1 VSQAKPVQCWID
13 VGGHEIRVREAK
25 GEEAISLP
33 FRYEIRF
40 AEDEGKDLDPDAL
53 IRKEATLRLTRDGD
67 ERRIKGIVTEI
78 KVGVSLNR
86 PPEVYLVL
94 EPVFSIAAYRSDIR
108 LFRDKTAP
116 EIITVVLTGLGIAYE
131 PRLSGSYER
140 RPYCVQ
146 MRETDMD
153 FVKRLMEDE
162 GIFYF
167 FTEDDVMILGDH
179 TAAYEPGGPT
189 LPFHA
194 GAGMDQNEDAVFSI
208 GQKAEMGPS
217 KLTLRDFNPDHPSLD
232 MEVRATTPLPGGPEY
247 YDYPGEYLDPGF
259 GARKIKLRAEAVTCN
274 SAAVLARTFSA
285 KLYPGL
291 VIHVAGAPS
300 PIDDGGYVVRRL
312 QHHFVRDQK
321 GYSNRIEMLAEDV
334 VFRPELVTP
343 APTLHNPMTGFV
355 TGPEGAD
362 IHTDEMGR
370 VKVHFHWDRL
380 FPKDDTCSHWVPI
393 LQDNTGHSVAI
404 SRTQWEVL
412 VHFLEGDPD
421 RPVVLGRVYNAE
433 DTFPQRL
440 PEEKTRSA
448 LKSLSSP
455 RLPDEIH
462 GTNEI
467 QFDDIAGSE
476 RIFMHAEK
484 DMNVVVANDKTEHIV
499 NNETRVIKRDESI
512 NIGGSETVTVG
523 GDVTPGVQGDQWYGV
538 GGSRTVT
545 TAEADASTVGGNRS
559 ITISGDH
566 TREITTSDR
575 TDVKDDFEETVGGAS
590 TETSD
595 KNNRFEVSKASDL
608 KVGGSLIE
616 SAKAGKM
623 STASKGRD
631 ETIGGDVYSSTEDIT
646 STRIDETRTSN
657 VKGSVNIAAVKDI
670 VMTGRDEKLKTLS
683 ETGAF
688 TGQKITFRVG
698 KSEISMKDGK
708 ISIKANDTITV
719 DAEAENNLGAGIS
732 TQISP

>member
-1 VSQAKPVQCWID
+1 MSNAKPLTCWID
-13 VGGHEIRVREAK
+13 VGGQEIRVREAK
-25 GEEAISLP
+25 GVEAISEP

-53 IRKEATLRLTRDGD
+53 IRKEATFRLVRDGD
-67 ERRIKGIVTEI
+67 ERKVKGIVTEI
-78 KVGVSLNR
+78 KVGVALNR
-86 PPEVYLVL
+86 PPEVFLVL
-94 EPVFSIAAYRSDIR
+94 EPNFSIAAYRTDIR

-116 EIITVVLTGLGIAYE
+116 VVVTEVLNGLGIAFELRLQGTYE
-131 PRLSGSYER
+131 K

-153 FVKRLMEDE
+153 FVKRLLEDE

-167 FTEDDVMILGDH
+167 FTDEDVMVLGDH
-179 TAAYEPGGPT
+179 SAAYEPSGPT

-194 GAGMDQNEDAVFSI
+194 GAGMDMHEDAVFSV
-208 GQKAEMGPS
+208 GQKAAMGPS

-232 MEVRATTPLPGGPEY
+232 MEVKATTPLPGGPEF

-259 GARKIKLRAEAVTCN
+259 GRKKIALRAEAVTCN
-274 SAAVLARTFSA
+274 RAAVLARTFSA

-291 VIHVAGAPS
+291 IFRVDGAPA
-300 PIDDGGYVVRRL
+300 PIEDGAYVVRRL
-312 QHHFVRDQK
+312 EHHFLRTQD
-321 GYSNRIEMLAEDV
+321 GYSNQIEMLHEDV
-334 VFRPELVTP
+334 IFRPEVKTV

-355 TGPEGAD
+355 TGPPEAD
-362 IHTDEMGR
+362 IHTNDMGQ

-380 FPKDDTCSHWVPI
+380 FPHDDTCSHWIPI

-404 SRTQWEVL
+404 SRTKWEVL

-433 DTFPQRL
+433 DNFPQRL

-455 RLPDEIH
+455 RVDGDIN

-484 DMNVVVANDKTEHIV
+484 DMNVVVANDKTEQIT
-499 NNETRVIKRDESI
+499 NNETRVIKRDETI
-512 NIGGSETVTVG
+512 VIGGDETVNVG
-523 GDVTPGVQGDQWYGV
+523 GDVTPGVQGDQIYFV
-538 GGSRTVT
+538 AGSRTVT
-545 TAEADASTVGGNRS
+545 VEEADAATVGGNRTV
-559 ITISGDH
+559 TIGGDH
-566 TREITTSDR
+566 TRTITTNDR
-575 TDVKDDFEETVGGAS
+575 CDVKDDFEETIGGAS

-595 KNNRFEVSKASDL
+595 KNNRFEVSKVSDL

-623 STASKGRD
+623 SSASKGRD
-631 ETIGGDVYSSTEDIT
+631 ETIGGDVFSSTEDIT
-646 STRIDETRTSN
+646 ATRIDETRTST
-657 VKGSVNIAAVKDI
+657 VKGNVAIAAVKDI

-688 TGQKITFRVG
+688 TGTKITFRVG

-708 ISIKANDTITV
+708 ISIKANDIITV

-732 TQISP
+732 TQI